1 MSEVVTDFRL
11 AEAHGRVERLEEDA
25 QGTAEENARIRRH
38 LDAVRAA
45 QASAVAAAREAG
57 DRFESALEDLAT
69 KLAIARHRLTAEIT
83 HDRDRFEWA
92 VEQEL
97 QDWATYLSR
106 LERRSEKEGSTGGP
120 SREAIVELRS
130 RYEAVESRLGE
141 LRVATGEAWSERRE
155 LVEAA
160 LDELEQAADARTSTS
175 EDSSRGDGR

>member
-1 MSEVVTDFRL
+1 MSEVVTDYRL

-25 QGTAEENARIRRH
+25 QGTAEENARITRH

-57 DRFESALEDLAT
+57 DRFENALETLAT
-69 KLAIARHRLTAEIT
+69 RLAIARHRLTAELT

-97 QDWATYLSR
+97 RDWETYLSR
-106 LERRSEKEGSTGGP
+106 LEHGSAKEGSTGGA
-120 SREAIVELRS
+120 SQEAVAELRL
-130 RYEAVESRLGE
+130 RYKAVESRLGE
-141 LRVATGEAWSERRE
+141 LRAATGETWSERRE

-160 LDELEQAADARTSTS
+160 LDELEQAADAVISTS
-175 EDSSRGDGR
+175 DDPSRGDGQ